1 MIHGIDSLISRPLLG
16 SSEEDRTGFAS
27 TGVSSGNQ
35 SPHPCVPLG
44 QSPKPRGHRAAC
56 SAANGWTWSY
66 VRTHHGLSEF
76 GSIIFFN
83 ETILLFAEAL
93 ILMEPRKVLTKRSE
107 VTSKKWE
114 YAPAERALELA
125 RYPPPLVEG
134 CDSKMQTMTPTWTA
148 GLDEVS
154 VIL

>member
-1 MIHGIDSLISRPLLG
+1 MSARTMVCLNLG
-16 SSEEDRTGFAS
+16 RF
-27 TGVSSGNQ
+27 
-35 SPHPCVPLG
+35 
-44 QSPKPRGHRAAC
+44 
-56 SAANGWTWSY
+56 
-66 VRTHHGLSEF
+66 F
-76 GSIIFFN
+76 FFN

-134 CDSKMQTMTPTWTA
+134 CDSKMQTMTSTCTA